1 MNKTKNIVA
10 LSIAILFSGCA
21 AQVVSSGKLSET
33 TNSLNK
39 INIVFSQT
47 HLSAD
52 DGDKSPYTEST
63 IQEESAKFCEK
74 VLDTVVTRFQ
84 PTKQCTEYE
93 QPQGKMTG
101 FWHNA

>member
-1 MNKTKNIVA
+1 MTNTTHKQA
-10 LSIAILFSGCA
+10 LANEALA
-21 AQVVSSGKLSET
+21 SEA
-33 TNSLNK
+33 L
-39 INIVFSQT
+39 
-47 HLSAD
+47 A
-52 DGDKSPYTEST
+52 
-63 IQEESAKFCEK
+63 K